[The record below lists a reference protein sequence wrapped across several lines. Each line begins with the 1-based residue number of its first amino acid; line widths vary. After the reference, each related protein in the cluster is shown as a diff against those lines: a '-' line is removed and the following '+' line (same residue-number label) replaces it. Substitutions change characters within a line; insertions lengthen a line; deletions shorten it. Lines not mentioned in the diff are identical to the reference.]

1 VADLAVDI
9 AGIHFRNPVIVASAP
24 LTLSSRHIVKCI
36 REGASGAVTKTV
48 TYDPSQQV
56 QPKPRM
62 HVVNPKDALAGKFYS
77 LYSIDLM
84 SEHQPEAWASQIREA
99 RTELGRDGVIIA
111 SIAGRTFDEWRRL
124 AILMEGSGADMLEL
138 NLSCPHM
145 EGGELMGKAVS
156 YDLDLVT
163 KIVRAVKAS
172 TSIPVIGKLTPQGAN
187 PLHLARTM
195 ASSGIDALASTARF
209 QGLVVDVE
217 TGRPALWPWFGGYG
231 GPWQVPISLGWT
243 AHIAME
249 RLGRPILGSGGI
261 STWRDALSFVLV
273 GASAIQLCTAIMVR
287 GHGIIGEINRG
298 LEGWLDGRGFGSI
311 KEAVGLSLRNMTSLG
326 ELERRKIYR
335 VSIDESKCTR
345 CGICVDRCPYW
356 ALSLE
361 NNRISLDGEKCDN
374 CNFCVS
380 LCPLGAMSLIKEESL

>member
-24 LTLSSRHIVKCI
+24 LTLSSRHMVKCI
-36 REGASGAVTKTV
+36 RAGASGVVTKTV

-84 SEHQPEAWASQIREA
+84 SEHQPEAWASQIRDA
-99 RTELGRDGVIIA
+99 RGELGRDGVMIA
-111 SIAGRTFDEWRRL
+111 SIAGRTFEEWRKL
-124 AILMEGSGADMLEL
+124 AALMEGSGADMLEL

-156 YDLDLVT
+156 SDLDLVS

-172 TSIPVIGKLTPQGAN
+172 ASIPIIGKLTPHGAN

-217 TGRPALWPWFGGYG
+217 AGRPALWPWFGGYG

-249 RLGRPILGSGGI
+249 KLGRPIMGSGGI
-261 STWRDALSFVLV
+261 STWRDALSFLLV
-273 GASAIQLCTAIMVR
+273 GASAIQLCTAIMVG
-287 GHGIIGEINRG
+287 GHGIVGEINRG
-298 LEGWLDGRGFGSI
+298 LGDWLDERGYGSI
-311 KEAVGLSLRNMTSLG
+311 KEAVGLSLGNMTSLG

-335 VSIDESKCTR
+335 VSIDEDKCTR

-356 ALSLE
+356 ALSLGGSG
-361 NNRISLDGEKCDN
+361 IMVDGAKCDN
-374 CNFCVS
+374 CNLCAS
-380 LCPLGAMSLIKEESL
+380 LCPVGAMSLIKEEGL

>member
-36 REGASGAVTKTV
+36 RGGASGAVTKTV

-62 HVVNPKDALAGKFYS
+62 QVINPKDALAGKFYS

-99 RTELGRDGVIIA
+99 RGELGRDGVIIA
-111 SIAGRTFDEWRRL
+111 SIAGRTFEEWGRL

-156 YDLDLVT
+156 YDVDLVS

-172 TSIPVIGKLTPQGAN
+172 SSIPVIGKLTPQGAN

-209 QGLVVDVE
+209 QGLVVDLE
-217 TGRPALWPWFGGYG
+217 TGRPSLWPWFGGYG

-311 KEAVGLSLRNMTSLG
+311 EEAVGFSLKDMTSLD
-326 ELERRKIYR
+326 ELERRKVFR
-335 VSIDESKCTR
+335 VSIDDGMCTR

-361 NNRISLDGEKCDN
+361 GNRVSVDVEKCDN
-374 CNFCVS
+374 CNLCVS
-380 LCPLGAMSLIKEESL
+380 LCPVGAMSLIKE

>member
-9 AGIHFRNPVIVASAP
+9 AGIHFGNPVIVASAP
-24 LTLSSRHIVKCI
+24 LTLSSRHMVKCI
-36 REGASGAVTKTV
+36 REGASGVVTKTV

-62 HVVNPKDALAGKFYS
+62 HVINPKDALAGKFYS

-84 SEHQPEAWASQIREA
+84 SEHQPEAWASQIRDA
-99 RTELGRDGVIIA
+99 RGELGRDGVIIA
-111 SIAGRTFDEWRRL
+111 SIAGRTFEEWRKL
-124 AILMEGSGADMLEL
+124 AALMDGSGADMLEL

-156 YDLDLVT
+156 CDLELVS
-163 KIVRAVKAS
+163 KIVRTVKAS
-172 TSIPVIGKLTPQGAN
+172 ASIPVIGKLTPQGAN

-217 TGRPALWPWFGGYG
+217 AGRPTLWPWFGGYG

-249 RLGRPILGSGGI
+249 ELGRPILGSGGI
-261 STWRDALSFVLV
+261 STWRDALSFLLV

-287 GHGIIGEINRG
+287 GYGIIGEINRG
-298 LEGWLDGRGFGSI
+298 LGGWLDERGFGSI
-311 KEAVGLSLRNMTSLG
+311 EEAVGLSLSNMTSLV

-335 VSIDESKCTR
+335 VSIDEGKCTR

-356 ALSLE
+356 ALRLGASG
-361 NNRISLDGEKCDN
+361 IMVDGARCDN

-380 LCPLGAMSLIKEESL
+380 LCPVGAMSLVKEGGL

>member
-1 VADLAVDI
+1 MADLAVDI
-9 AGIHFRNPVIVASAP
+9 AGIHFDNPVIVASAP
-24 LTLSSRHIVKCI
+24 LTLSSGHMVKCI
-36 REGASGAVTKTV
+36 RAGASGVVTKTV

-62 HVVNPKDALAGKFYS
+62 HVVNPKDALAGRFYS

-84 SEHQPEAWASQIREA
+84 SEHQPEEWASQIKDA
-99 RTELGRDGVIIA
+99 RGELGRDGVIIA
-111 SIAGRTFDEWRRL
+111 SIAGRTFEEWRKL
-124 AILMEGSGADMLEL
+124 AALMEGSGADMLEL
-138 NLSCPHM
+138 NLSCPHL

-156 YDLDLVT
+156 SDLDLVS

-172 TSIPVIGKLTPQGAN
+172 ASIPVIGKLTPQGAN

-195 ASSGIDALASTARF
+195 ASSGIDVLASTARF

-249 RLGRPILGSGGI
+249 KLGRPIMGSGGI
-261 STWRDALSFVLV
+261 STWRDALSFLLV

-287 GHGIIGEINRG
+287 GHGIVGEINRG
-298 LEGWLDGRGFGSI
+298 LGDWLDDWGYGGI
-311 KEAVGLSLRNMTSLG
+311 KEVVGLSLGNMTSLG

-335 VSIDESKCTR
+335 VSIDGGKCTR

-356 ALSLE
+356 ALSLGGSG
-361 NNRISLDGEKCDN
+361 IMVDGAKCDN
-374 CNFCVS
+374 CNLCVS
-380 LCPLGAMSLIKEESL
+380 LCPVGAMSLIKEEGL